1 MPFASA
7 LSRLSVRQRLTV
19 TIALLTSLAL
29 VAVGLTLYVLES
41 RRIDRAIDTSLTQE
55 VGEFRALQQNEVDPR
70 TGAPFASADRLLE
83 VFLEHNLP
91 DANEQLF
98 AFPSSG
104 RAVYQ
109 GAPDPALQQSKD
121 FPRVVAEMSR
131 EGGSRTAEIA
141 GREYRIAVLPVV
153 AGDQRGSFV
162 VVHDVSGSR
171 SDLHDLMTTYAL
183 LAALSVLA
191 IAGLASWSA
200 GRLLRPVRR
209 LRDTA
214 RGISD
219 GDLGGRIEVTGHDD
233 LSDLQRTFNDMLDR
247 LESAFVTQ
255 RQLLDDAGHEL
266 RTPLTV
272 LQGHLEVLD
281 LDDPDDVA
289 ATRDLL
295 LDEIER
301 MTRLVNDLLML
312 AKAQRPDF
320 VRLAPADVETLTLGA
335 VDRARALADRRWVL
349 DAVARTTVP
358 LDGQRITQALL
369 QLSANAARH
378 TQPGDEIGIGS
389 RLHGG
394 RVELWVRD
402 TGPGVDPA
410 LAPEIF
416 ERFTRGDESDEG
428 FGLGL
433 SIVCAIAEAHHGD
446 VVLDPSDAGASP
458 GATFRL
464 RLPLPPRTE
473 AGQHA

>member
-1 MPFASA
+1 MALLPS
-7 LSRLSVRQRLTV
+7 LSRLSVRQRLTG
-19 TIALLTSLAL
+19 TIALLTAAAL

-41 RRIDRAIDTSLTQE
+41 RRIDRAIETSLTQE
-55 VGEFRALQQNEVDPR
+55 IGEFRALQAEDDPQTR
-70 TGAPFASADRLLE
+70 QPFASADRLLE
-83 VFLEHNLP
+83 VFLERNLP
-91 DANEQLF
+91 DDNEQLF

-104 RAVYQ
+104 KPVVQ
-109 GAPDPALQQSKD
+109 GAPDPVLQRSSE
-121 FPRVVAEMSR
+121 FPRLVTDLSGS
-131 EGGSRTAEIA
+131 GGSRTLELA
-141 GREYRIAVLPVV
+141 GREYRVAVLPVV
-153 AGDQRGSFV
+153 AGDQRGAFV

-171 SDLHDLMTTYAL
+171 RDLRELMTTYAL
-183 LAALSVLA
+183 LAAVSVLA
-191 IAGLASWSA
+191 IAGIASWIA
-200 GRLLRPVRR
+200 GRLLRPVRQ

-219 GDLGGRIEVTGHDD
+219 GDLGGRLEVTGHDD

-272 LQGHLEVLD
+272 LQGHLEVVD
-281 LDDPDDVA
+281 LDDPADVA
-289 ATRDLL
+289 ATRTLL

-349 DAVARTTVP
+349 DGVARTTQP

-378 TQPGDEIGIGS
+378 TRPGDEIGIGS
-389 RLHGG
+389 RLHQG

-402 TGPGVDPA
+402 TGTGVDPA
-410 LAPEIF
+410 LAAQIF
-416 ERFTRGDESDEG
+416 QRFTRGDDSDEG

-433 SIVCAIAEAHHGD
+433 SIVSAIAEAHRGD
-446 VVLDPSDAGASP
+446 VVLDAPAASSHAS
-458 GATFRL
+458 GATFRI
-464 RLPLPPRTE
+464 RLPLTPPPE
-473 AGQHA
+473 AGHPA